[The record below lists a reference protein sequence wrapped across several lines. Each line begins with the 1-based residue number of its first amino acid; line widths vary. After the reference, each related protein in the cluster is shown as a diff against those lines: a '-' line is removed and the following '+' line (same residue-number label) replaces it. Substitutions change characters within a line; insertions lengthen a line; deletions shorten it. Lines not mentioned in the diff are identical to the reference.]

1 MPASKHR
8 SSGVNLGTK
17 HICAHGFS
25 WTTLYPDRTA
35 AVLGERRPLATITG
49 TGETLTGEQLEPFE
63 VPIAVARNLDASNAP
78 EPTSSAELLA
88 RVREAADAC
97 AWSRIVAMA
106 SRREH
111 SSLEVARRLERDGY
125 GPACV
130 EGAVEH
136 ARNAGIVSD
145 ERFADSFVRAKLGA
159 GWGPMRIERELSLVS
174 LMAGRMS
181 TLVTRAAL
189 SGHAKYCAQEACLPR
204 MPTLSSCASWH
215 LVVTHWQRR
224 ARPHALGSTSLRM
237 FPWLSPIGALI
248 DVFRGSI

>member
-35 AVLGERRPLATITG
+35 AVLGERRPLATITVS
-49 TGETLTGEQLEPFE
+49 GETLTGGQLEPFE

-159 GWGPMRIERELSLVS
+159 GWGPMRIERELSMRGVEPRELDGWPDEYLGDKGGVERAREVLRSRSVPTTNAYPKLVRFLASRGYS
-174 LMAGRMS
+174 LAEAS
-181 TLVTRAAL
+181 EATRARL
-189 SGHAKYCAQEACLPR
+189 DELKDVSVFEPDR
-204 MPTLSSCASWH
+204 SS
-215 LVVTHWQRR
+215 
-224 ARPHALGSTSLRM
+224 
-237 FPWLSPIGALI
+237 
-248 DVFRGSI
+248 D